1 MEILVFKTSLSN
13 NGHVQK
19 VKSIFDEHPHIKDWN
34 VDLHDCDNV
43 LRIVN
48 LNIDP
53 AEVEEIVKNAGYY
66 CKEIL

>member
-1 MEILVFKTSLSN
+1 MEILVFKTNLSDSKRI
-13 NGHVQK
+13 GDVRSYLD
-19 VKSIFDEHPHIKDWN
+19 VHPGIHQWN

-53 AEVEEIVKNAGYY
+53 AEVEAIVKNAGYY
-66 CKEIL
+66 CKELL